1 MDYDRRKKQM
11 YFLAFYAISLIIWIV
26 EESYTLLQPPDA
38 FDRFRVLIASIESLI
53 VVSSFTLLYILAKDL
68 QTAGREVEQA
78 KQIIAEYKVKN
89 QLLNNPQQGYGLLM
103 NEEFQ
108 KWKFTPSEMEV
119 AILILRGFSNQ
130 QIASVREKS
139 LRTIENQTFSIY
151 QKSGMRGKLEFISY
165 FINPLLPEED

>member
-1 MDYDRRKKQM
+1 MDYERGKKQM

-26 EESYTLLQPPDA
+26 EETYTLLQPADA

-53 VVSSFTLLYILAKDL
+53 VVSSFTLLYLLVKDL
-68 QTAGREVEQA
+68 RSAGKEIEQA
-78 KQIIAEYKVKN
+78 QQIISQYKVKN
-89 QLLNNPQQGYGLLM
+89 QLLNNPQQGYAHLM

-108 KWKFTPSEMEV
+108 KWKFTPSETEV
-119 AILILRGFSNQ
+119 AIFILRGFSNQ

-139 LRTIENQTFSIY
+139 LRTIENQTFAIY

>member
-1 MDYDRRKKQM
+1 VDYDRRKKQM

-68 QTAGREVEQA
+68 QSAGREVEQA
-78 KQIIAEYKVKN
+78 KQIISDYKVKN